1 MAASLAAGGGAGVN
15 IVGRYLF
22 TTILGTTAMVLA
34 VLLSLGG
41 FIELVGQLDDIGV
54 GGYGLVNAIG
64 WVLMKLPAVLFQ
76 LLPIGVLLGSLLGLG
91 MLASRSEL
99 IVLRAAGMSPTGIAR
114 AVLVTGLV
122 FAVVGGLLGEFVAP
136 PLERFARQ
144 YRAMVKFGQG
154 GAGTGES
161 TWIREGNM
169 LLNVQPPTDDQ
180 PAGGVYVFR
189 LASADALAAVGR
201 AEVLRQAAGNQW
213 LLDNYVESV
222 FTPTSVETSS
232 AGQSLAISNLN
243 PDLLGLT
250 LVRTDSMTG
259 KALWRYIQY
268 LKRNGLATRDYEVA
282 FWSRF
287 AAMVAVPFMCML
299 AVPFVLGP
307 LRGTGTGA
315 RMVVGIGIGLAWF
328 LLSRTLADGGAV
340 WGLNAVL
347 VAWLPTLLL
356 AVATLWMLRR
366 TR

>member
-1 MAASLAAGGGAGVN
+1 LN

-41 FIELVGQLDDIGV
+41 FIELVSQFDDIGV

-64 WVLMKLPAVLFQ
+64 WVLMKLPSVLFQ

-99 IVLRAAGMSPTGIAR
+99 IVLRAAGMSPAGIAR
-114 AVLVTGLV
+114 AVLVTGIV

-136 PLERFARQ
+136 PLERYARQ
-144 YRAMVKFGQG
+144 YRALVKYGQA
-154 GAGTGES
+154 GASTGES
-161 TWIREGNM
+161 TWIRDGDM
-169 LLNVQPPTDDQ
+169 LLNVQPPTDEQ

-189 LASADALAAVGR
+189 LASAHALAAVGR

-213 LLDNYVESV
+213 LLDNYVESI
-222 FTPTSVETSS
+222 FTPTSVETTS
-232 AGQSLAISNLN
+232 AGQSLAISGLN
-243 PDLLGLT
+243 PELLGLT
-250 LVRTDSMTG
+250 VVRTSSMSG

-268 LKRNGLATRDYEVA
+268 LKRNGLATRDYEIA

-287 AAMVAVPFMCML
+287 AAMVAVPFMCVL
-299 AVPFVLGP
+299 AVPFVLGS

-315 RMVVGIGIGLAWF
+315 RMVVGIGIGLGWF
-328 LLSRTLADGGAV
+328 LISRTLADGSAV

-356 AVATLWMLRR
+356 AAATVWMVKR

>member
-1 MAASLAAGGGAGVN
+1 MN

-22 TTILGTTAMVLA
+22 ITILGTTAMVLA

-64 WVLMKLPAVLFQ
+64 WVLMQLPAVLFQ
-76 LLPIGVLLGSLLGLG
+76 LLPIGALLGSLLGLG

-99 IVLRAAGMSPTGIAR
+99 IVLRAAGMSPTRIAR
-114 AVLVTGLV
+114 AVLVTGVV
-122 FAVVGGLLGEFVAP
+122 FAVIGGLVGEFVAP

-144 YRAMVKFGQG
+144 YRAVVKFGQA
-154 GAGTGES
+154 GASTGES
-161 TWIREGNM
+161 TWIRDGNM
-169 LLNVQPPTDDQ
+169 LLNVQPPTDEH

-189 LASADALAAVGR
+189 LASANALAAVGR

-222 FTPTSVETSS
+222 FTPTAVETTS
-232 AGQSLAISNLN
+232 AGQSLALSGLN
-243 PDLLGLT
+243 PDLLDLT
-250 LVRTDSMTG
+250 VVRTDSMTG

-268 LKRNGLATRDYEVA
+268 LKRNGLATRNYEVS

-287 AAMVAVPFMCML
+287 ASMVAVPFMCVL
-299 AVPFVLGP
+299 AVPFVLGS

-328 LLSRTLADGGAV
+328 LVSRTLADGGAV
-340 WGLNAVL
+340 WELDPVL
-347 VAWLPTLLL
+347 IAWLPTALL
-356 AVATLWMLRR
+356 AVAAFWMVKRSR
-366 TR
+366 

>member
-1 MAASLAAGGGAGVN
+1 MN

-34 VLLSLGG
+34 VLGGLGS
-41 FIELVGQLDDIGV
+41 FIEMVGQLDDIGV
-54 GGYGLVNAIG
+54 GGYGMVSAIA
-64 WVLMKLPAVLFQ
+64 WVLMKLPTVLVQ
-76 LLPIGVLLGSLLGLG
+76 LLPIAVLLGALLGLG

-99 IVLRAAGMSPTGIAR
+99 IVLRAAGLSPGEIAR

-122 FAVVGGLLGEFVAP
+122 FAVIGGLLGEFVAP
-136 PLERFARQ
+136 PLERYARQ
-144 YRAMVKFGQG
+144 YRAMVKFGQT

-161 TWIREGNM
+161 TWIRDGNM
-169 LLNVQPPTDDQ
+169 LLNVQPPTDEQ

-189 LASADALAAVGR
+189 LASAGALAAIGR
-201 AEVLRQAAGNQW
+201 AEVLRQAPGGQW

-222 FTPTSVETSS
+222 FTPTAVETTS
-232 AGQSLAISNLN
+232 AGQSLAISGLN

-250 LVRTDSMTG
+250 VVRTTSMTG
-259 KALWRYIQY
+259 KALWRYIRY

-287 AAMVAVPFMCML
+287 ASMVAVPFMCML
-299 AVPFVLGP
+299 AVPFVLGS
-307 LRGTGTGA
+307 LRSTGTGA

-328 LLSRTLADGGAV
+328 LTSRTLADGGAV
-340 WGLNAVL
+340 WELNPVL
-347 VAWLPTLLL
+347 IAWLPTVLL
-356 AVATLWMLRR
+356 AVVTLLMLRR

>member
-1 MAASLAAGGGAGVN
+1 VAATLATGGGAGLN
-15 IVGRYLF
+15 IIGRYLF

-34 VLLSLGG
+34 VLLGLGG

-54 GGYGLVNAIG
+54 GGYGLLNALG

-99 IVLRAAGMSPTGIAR
+99 IVLRAAGVSPVGIAR
-114 AVLVTGLV
+114 AMLLTGLFFAVTG
-122 FAVVGGLLGEFVAP
+122 GLIGEFVAP

-144 YRAMVKFGQG
+144 YRAVVKFGQG
-154 GAGTGES
+154 GSGTGES
-161 TWIREGNM
+161 TWIRDGDM
-169 LLNVQPPTDDQ
+169 LLNVQPPTDEQ

-250 LVRTDSMTG
+250 LVRTDAMTG

-287 AAMVAVPFMCML
+287 AAMLAVPFMCML

-315 RMVVGIGIGLAWF
+315 RMVTGIGIGLTWF

-356 AVATLWMLRR
+356 AAATLWMLRR

>member
-1 MAASLAAGGGAGVN
+1 MN

-22 TTILGTTAMVLA
+22 ITILGTTAMVLA
-34 VLLSLGG
+34 VLLSLGA

-54 GGYGLVNAIG
+54 GGYRLVNAIG
-64 WVLMKLPAVLFQ
+64 WVLMKLPSVLFQ
-76 LLPIGVLLGSLLGLG
+76 LLPIGALLGSLLGLG

-99 IVLRAAGMSPTGIAR
+99 IVLRAAGMSPTRIAR
-114 AVLVTGLV
+114 AVLVTGVV
-122 FAVVGGLLGEFVAP
+122 FAVIGGLIGEFVAP
-136 PLERFARQ
+136 PLERFSRQ
-144 YRAMVKFGQG
+144 YRAVVKYGQA

-161 TWIREGNM
+161 TWIRDGNM
-169 LLNVQPPTDDQ
+169 LLNVQPPTDEQ

-189 LASADALAAVGR
+189 LASANALAAVGR
-201 AEVLRQAAGNQW
+201 AEVLRKAAGNQW
-213 LLDNYVESV
+213 LLDNYVETV
-222 FTPTSVETSS
+222 FTPTAVETTS
-232 AGQSLAISNLN
+232 AGQSLAISGLN

-250 LVRTDSMTG
+250 VVRTDSMTG

-287 AAMVAVPFMCML
+287 AAMLAVPFMCVL
-299 AVPFVLGP
+299 AVPFVLGS

-328 LLSRTLADGGAV
+328 LISRTLADGGAV

-356 AVATLWMLRR
+356 AAVTILMVRR
-366 TR
+366 AR